1 MNVLVLEDAQEL
13 RQVWCDF
20 LEDEGHTVTAVDN
33 AESAMTAMHEQPYD
47 LLMLHLHLERGTSI
61 GVSHYARIA
70 LPECR
75 IIMITGESVFTH
87 GNHMAEM
94 PGVDWLLRKPVSLPN
109 LAALIDYAAMSQLPK
124 SERA

>member
-1 MNVLVLEDAQEL
+1 LVLEDAQEL
-13 RQVWCDF
+13 RQMWCDF

-33 AESAMTAMHEQPYD
+33 AESAMTAIHDQPYD

-70 LPECR
+70 LTECR

-94 PGVDWLLRKPVSLPN
+94 PGVDWLLRKPVSLPD